1 VRAAAAGAEP
11 VGRPRGPSFNN
22 QSEDCPMKRLLSAAA
37 LAVLACGAALAQ
49 TLADGEVRKIDKAK
63 GRITLKHGEIKHM
76 DMPPMTM
83 VFHVKDPKS
92 LEALAVGDKVRF
104 AVDKIDGQY
113 TVTAI
118 SKAP

>member
-1 VRAAAAGAEP
+1 MKTRKLFAA
-11 VGRPRGPSFNN
+11 
-22 QSEDCPMKRLLSAAA
+22 LAA
-37 LAVLACGAALAQ
+37 LAVVTGAHAQ
-49 TLADGEVRKIDKAK
+49 ETEGEVRKIDKAQGK
-63 GRITLKHGEIKHM
+63 ITLKHGEIKSL

>member
-1 VRAAAAGAEP
+1 
-11 VGRPRGPSFNN
+11 
-22 QSEDCPMKRLLSAAA
+22 MKRLSTA
-37 LAVLACGAALAQ
+37 LALSLLGTTFALAQ
-49 TLADGEVRKIDKAK
+49 ALTDGEVRKIDKAQ
-63 GRITLKHGEIKHM
+63 GRITLKHGAIRNM

-83 VFHVKDPKS
+83 VFRVRDAS
-92 LEALAVGDKVRF
+92 ALETLAVGDKVRF

>member
-1 VRAAAAGAEP
+1 MR
-11 VGRPRGPSFNN
+11 R
-22 QSEDCPMKRLLSAAA
+22 QSTA
-37 LAVLACGAALAQ
+37 LALSLLAATLALAQ
-49 TLADGEVRKIDKAK
+49 ALTDGEVRKIDKAQGK
-63 GRITLKHGEIKHM
+63 ITLKHGAIENM

-83 VFHVKDPKS
+83 VFRVRDPKT
-92 LEALAVGDKVRF
+92 LETLAVGDKVRF